1 MMNLSKLSEVSQM
14 SKRNLTKVVLF
25 SFILMV
31 IIVACTTV
39 PLTNRKQLSLIPAS
53 EIQAMSYQQFSQV
66 KSESKLSGNQIQVSM
81 IQNVGVR
88 ISRAAEAFLKQENVN
103 MQFDWEFILI
113 DDDKTPNAWCMPG
126 GKVAFYTGILPF
138 TRNETGAAV
147 VMGHEVA
154 HALAQHGNER
164 MSQGL
169 LVQLGGIT
177 LAKAL
182 EDKPELTQN
191 LWLQAFGLGAQVGVL
206 LPYSRKHELE
216 ADRIGLIIMAK
227 AGYDPHEAVTFWE
240 RMKEASGG
248 QAPPEFLSTHPSD
261 DKRIAG
267 LQQVL
272 PEALRYYQK

>member
-1 MMNLSKLSEVSQM
+1 M
-14 SKRNLTKVVLF
+14 SKRNLAKIVLT
-25 SFILMV
+25 SLLLMA
-31 IIVACTTV
+31 IIVACATV
-39 PLTNRKQLSLIPAS
+39 PLTNRKQLSLIPSS
-53 EIQAMSYQQFSQV
+53 EIQSMSYAQYDQV
-66 KSESKLSGNQIQVSM
+66 KKESKLSTNQAQVNM
-81 IQNVGVR
+81 IKSVGLR
-88 ISRAAEAFLKQENVN
+88 ISSAAEAFLKQENVN

-113 DDDKTPNAWCMPG
+113 EDDKTPNAWCMPG

-138 TRNETGAAV
+138 TKNETGVAV

-169 LVQLGGIT
+169 LVQLGGLT

-191 LWLQAFGLGAQVGVL
+191 LWMQAFGLGAQVGFL

-227 AGYDPHEAVTFWE
+227 AGYNPQEAIAFWE

-261 DKRIAG
+261 DKRIAD
-267 LQQVL
+267 LRQVL
-272 PEALRYYQK
+272 PEAMRHYQPK

>member
-1 MMNLSKLSEVSQM
+1 M
-14 SKRNLTKVVLF
+14 SKRNLVKI
-25 SFILMV
+25 ILTSLLLMAV
-31 IIVACTTV
+31 IVACTTV

-53 EIQAMSYQQFSQV
+53 EIQAMSYQQYDQV
-66 KSESKLSGNQIQVSM
+66 KQESKLSTNQAQVNM
-81 IQNVGVR
+81 IKSVGAR
-88 ISRAAEAFLKQENVN
+88 ISNAAEAFLKQEGVN

-113 DDDKTPNAWCMPG
+113 EDDKTPNAWCMPG

-138 TRNETGAAV
+138 TKNETGVAV

-169 LVQLGGIT
+169 LVQLGGLT

-182 EDKPELTQN
+182 EDKPELTQS
-191 LWLQAFGLGAQVGVL
+191 LWMQAFGLGAQVGFL
-206 LPYSRKHELE
+206 LPYSRKHESE

-227 AGYDPHEAVTFWE
+227 AGYNPNEAIAFWE

-261 DKRIAG
+261 DKRIAD
-267 LQQVL
+267 LKKVL
-272 PEALRYYQK
+272 PEAMRHYQK

>member
-191 LWLQAFGLGAQVGVL
+191 LWLQAFGLGAQVGIL

>member
-1 MMNLSKLSEVSQM
+1 M

-191 LWLQAFGLGAQVGVL
+191 LWLQAFGLGAQVGIL

>member
-1 MMNLSKLSEVSQM
+1 M

-25 SFILMV
+25 SFILMA
-31 IIVACTTV
+31 IIIACTTV
-39 PLTNRKQLSLIPAS
+39 PLTNRKQLSLIPSS
-53 EIQAMSYQQFSQV
+53 EIQAMSYQQYDEV
-66 KSESKLSGNQIQVSM
+66 KKESKLSGNQAQVNM

-88 ISRAAEAFLKQENVN
+88 ISRAAEAFLKQEGVN

-113 DDDKTPNAWCMPG
+113 EDDKTPNAWCMPG

-138 TRNETGAAV
+138 TKNETGVAV

-182 EDKPELTQN
+182 ENKPELTQN
-191 LWLQAFGLGAQVGVL
+191 LWMQAFGLGAQVGFL
-206 LPYSRKHELE
+206 LPYSRKHESE

-227 AGYDPHEAVTFWE
+227 AGYNPQEAISFWE

-261 DKRIAG
+261 DKRIAD
-267 LQQVL
+267 LKQVL
-272 PEALRYYQK
+272 PEAMRHYQN